1 MRRTYTDHDKAVV
14 YAELTVNEGN
24 VKRTARN
31 TGIDVSAVRRW
42 KMEWAAKGVP
52 EAVTAEVELVA
63 NDFISNAVRIRGKL
77 LQKLEAVLDTGERA
91 TIPQLVTGIGV
102 LSDKI
107 RAYEAIT
114 ETTRVE
120 HTLALPPV
128 EELRELFSGLV
139 VGMLD
144 AARSRAAEIEA
155 FEEPVHTTYR
165 ALTRAEEEYVE

>member
-1 MRRTYTDHDKAVV
+1 MRRTYTDRDKAIV

-42 KMEWAAKGVP
+42 KQEWEVNGVP
-52 EAVTAEVELVA
+52 QGVTAEVELVA
-63 NDFISNAVRIRGKL
+63 SDFVSDAVRIRGKL
-77 LQKLEAVLDTGERA
+77 LQKLEAVLDAGDRA

-128 EELRELFSGLV
+128 EELRELLSGLV
-139 VGMLD
+139 GGMLD
-144 AARSRAAEIEA
+144 AARTRAAEIEA
-155 FEEPVHTTYR
+155 FEEPAAITQYSE
-165 ALTRAEEEYVE
+165 LTDAEEE

>member
-1 MRRTYTDHDKAVV
+1 MRRTYTDRDKAIV

-31 TGIDVSAVRRW
+31 TGIDSSAVRRW
-42 KMEWAAKGVP
+42 KMEWEANGVP
-52 EAVTAEVELVA
+52 EAVNAEVELVA
-63 NDFISNAVRIRGKL
+63 SDFVSDAVRIRGKL
-77 LQKLEAVLDTGERA
+77 LQKLEAVLDAGDRA

-114 ETTRVE
+114 ETRKVE

-139 VGMLD
+139 GGMLD
-144 AARSRAAEIEA
+144 AARTRAAEIEA
-155 FEEPVHTTYR
+155 FEEPAHTTYR
-165 ALTRAEEEYVE
+165 ALTEAEEENVE

>member
-1 MRRTYTDHDKAVV
+1 MRRTYSDRDKAVV
-14 YAELTVNEGN
+14 FAELQVNEGN

-31 TGIDVSAVRRW
+31 TGIDQSAVRRW
-42 KMEWAAKGVP
+42 KLEWEAKGVP
-52 EAVTAEVELVA
+52 DAVTAEVELVA
-63 NDFISNAVRIRGKL
+63 SDFISDAVRIRGKL
-77 LQKLEAVLDTGERA
+77 LQHLEQVLDSGQRA

-155 FEEPVHTTYR
+155 FEEPSTTYR
-165 ALTRAEEEYVE
+165 ELPSAEEE

>member
-1 MRRTYTDHDKAVV
+1 MARRTYTDRDKAIVF
-14 YAELTVNEGN
+14 AELQVNDGN

-42 KMEWAAKGVP
+42 KLEWEANGVP
-52 EAVTAEVELVA
+52 QSVSAEVELVA
-63 NDFISNAVRIRGKL
+63 SDFISDSVRIRGKL
-77 LQKLEAVLDTGERA
+77 LMRLEKVLDEGERA

-107 RAYEAIT
+107 RAYESLS
-114 ETTRVE
+114 ETKKVE
-120 HTLALPPV
+120 HSFALPPV

-144 AARSRAAEIEA
+144 AARERSAEIEA
-155 FEEPVHTTYR
+155 FEEPVATTYSLLPG
-165 ALTRAEEEYVE
+165 AVEE

>member
-1 MRRTYTDHDKAVV
+1 MRRTYTDRDKAIV

-24 VKRTARN
+24 IKRTARN

-42 KMEWAAKGVP
+42 KQEWEAKGVP

-63 NDFISNAVRIRGKL
+63 SDFVSDAVRIRGKL
-77 LQKLEAVLDTGERA
+77 LQKLEAVLDAGDRA

-107 RAYEAIT
+107 RAYEAIS
-114 ETTRVE
+114 ETTKVE

-144 AARSRAAEIEA
+144 AARTRAAEIEA
-155 FEEPVHTTYR
+155 FEESTPTTYR
-165 ALTRAEEEYVE
+165 ELPIAVEE

>member
-1 MRRTYTDHDKAVV
+1 MARRTYTDREKAVV
-14 YAELTVNEGN
+14 YAELQVNEGN

-31 TGIDVSAVRRW
+31 TGIDASAVRRW
-42 KMEWAAKGVP
+42 KMEWEANEVP
-52 EAVTAEVELVA
+52 QSVIAEVELVA
-63 NDFISNAVRIRGKL
+63 SDFISDAVRIRGKL
-77 LQKLEAVLDTGERA
+77 LQKLEAVLDSGERA
-91 TIPQLVTGIGV
+91 TIPQLTTGIGI

-107 RAYEAIT
+107 RAYEAIS

-144 AARSRAAEIEA
+144 AARTRAAEIEA
-155 FEEPVHTTYR
+155 FEEPVSTEYR
-165 ALTRAEEEYVE
+165 VLLPAEKE